1 MPHTTSAAAP
11 ADETLGERLQRIIDT
26 LPADALTLAELR
38 DALGQ
43 DGPLFFAAL
52 LTLVFLIPVSIP
64 GVSTVFG
71 AAILFIGICRLFNRT
86 LWLPRRVLARPLPA
100 PRLREGL
107 SKGLSW
113 FHRLERISRPHR
125 GRWLSA
131 PGPLAVVNDLAFI
144 LGAVLLMLPFGL
156 IPFSNTLPAIAL
168 LLLAI
173 GFLQRDGVCIALGH
187 LANVATILYFALLL
201 SGGGLALKAV
211 LERFGGA

>member
-1 MPHTTSAAAP
+1 M
-11 ADETLGERLQRIIDT
+11 
-26 LPADALTLAELR
+26 
-38 DALGQ
+38 
-43 DGPLFFAAL
+43 
-52 LTLVFLIPVSIP
+52 
-64 GVSTVFG
+64 
-71 AAILFIGICRLFNRT
+71 
-86 LWLPRRVLARPLPA
+86 
-100 PRLREGL
+100 
-107 SKGLSW
+107 SW

>member
-1 MPHTTSAAAP
+1 MPHDSDT
-11 ADETLGERLQRIIDT
+11 TLGERLQRIIDT
-26 LPADALTLAELR
+26 LPSDALTLSELR

-52 LTLVFLIPVSIP
+52 LTLIFLIPVSIP

-100 PRLREGL
+100 ARLRDGL
-107 SKGLSW
+107 GKGLTW
-113 FHRLERISRPHR
+113 FHRLERISQPHR
-125 GRWLSA
+125 WRWFSA
-131 PGPLAVVNDLAFI
+131 PGLLAVVNDLAFI
-144 LGAVLLMLPFGL
+144 LGAVLLMMPFGL

-173 GFLQRDGVCIALGH
+173 GFLQRDGLCIALGH
-187 LANVATILYFALLL
+187 LANVATVAYFGLLL

-211 LERFGGA
+211 LERLSGA

>member
-71 AAILFIGICRLFNRT
+71 AAILFIGICRL
-86 LWLPRRVLARPLPA
+86 
-100 PRLREGL
+100 
-107 SKGLSW
+107 
-113 FHRLERISRPHR
+113 
-125 GRWLSA
+125 
-131 PGPLAVVNDLAFI
+131 
-144 LGAVLLMLPFGL
+144 
-156 IPFSNTLPAIAL
+156 
-168 LLLAI
+168 
-173 GFLQRDGVCIALGH
+173 
-187 LANVATILYFALLL
+187 
-201 SGGGLALKAV
+201 
-211 LERFGGA
+211 

>member
-1 MPHTTSAAAP
+1 MPQPHTTLAQ
-11 ADETLGERLQRIIDT
+11 RLQHIIDT
-26 LPADALTLAELR
+26 LPAEALTLAELR

-43 DGPLFFAAL
+43 DGMLLFAAL

-71 AAILFIGICRLFNRT
+71 AAILLIGVCRLFNRT

-100 PRLREGL
+100 ARLRDNLGSGL
-107 SKGLSW
+107 KW
-113 FHRLERISRPHR
+113 FQRLETISRAHR
-125 GRWLSA
+125 WRWLSS
-131 PGPLAVVNDLAFI
+131 PGPLAVVNDGALI
-144 LGAVLLMLPFGL
+144 LGAVLLMMPFGL

-187 LANVATILYFALLL
+187 LANIATLVYFGALI
-201 SGGGLALKAV
+201 SGSGLALQAV
-211 LERFGGA
+211 FRHLDGG